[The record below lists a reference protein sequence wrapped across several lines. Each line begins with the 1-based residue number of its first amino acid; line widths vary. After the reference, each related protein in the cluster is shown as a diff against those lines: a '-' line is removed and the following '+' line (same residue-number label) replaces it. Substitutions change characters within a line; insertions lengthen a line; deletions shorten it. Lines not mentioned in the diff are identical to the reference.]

1 MQSNLEQTLQQ
12 AGGVSSNIVDA
23 FRAVLED
30 SSLDGAFVSA
40 AITLP
45 ASTELRDDLPNSDP
59 VLLYEVRYRVH
70 WSRFQKPLLCD
81 LSNLV
86 DAFVALQQ

>member
-1 MQSNLEQTLQQ
+1 MQYRCAVQSNLEQTLQQ

-30 SSLDGAFVSA
+30 SNLDGAFVSA

-45 ASTELRDDLPNSDP
+45 ASTELRDDLPNSNP
-59 VLLYEVRYRVH
+59 VLLYEVRYELPAVLDQLQ
-70 WSRFQKPLLCD
+70 WKLLYVCI
-81 LSNLV
+81 
-86 DAFVALQQ
+86 